1 VDKIKCKKCGVYLE
15 MIEVSAVYLGYR
27 FPVELPGCPS
37 CGRIYVPEDLVRT
50 RIAELE
56 TMLEEK

>member
-1 VDKIKCKKCGVYLE
+1 LDRIKCEKCGVYLE
-15 MIEVSAVYLGYR
+15 TVKTSAAYLGFR
-27 FPVELPGCPS
+27 FPVDLPGCPS